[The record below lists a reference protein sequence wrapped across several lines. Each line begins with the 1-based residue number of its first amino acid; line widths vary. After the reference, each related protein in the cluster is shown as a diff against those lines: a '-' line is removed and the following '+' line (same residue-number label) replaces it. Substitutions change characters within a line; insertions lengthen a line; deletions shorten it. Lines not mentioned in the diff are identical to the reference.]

1 MIYKYSSQYSE
12 DEVSDLS
19 LDELTDEEPE
29 DLRATLNKNKHLIR
43 VNRLLILPQFSL
55 FSRYQSPILLQ
66 LQRKAQISQVAS
78 SEKLIIQFLLKKF
91 HHQ

>member
-55 FSRYQSPILLQ
+55 FSRYQSLTLLQ
-66 LQRKAQISQVAS
+66 LQRKA
-78 SEKLIIQFLLKKF
+78 
-91 HHQ
+91 

>member
-1 MIYKYSSQYSE
+1 MKKEVSIQRRLGERIQLQTTTDNGPRRVIKSKRYEMPLRNISKEYFSQYSE

-43 VNRLLILPQFSL
+43 VCR
-55 FSRYQSPILLQ
+55 
-66 LQRKAQISQVAS
+66 
-78 SEKLIIQFLLKKF
+78 
-91 HHQ
+91 

>member
-43 VNRLLILPQFSL
+43 VT
-55 FSRYQSPILLQ
+55 
-66 LQRKAQISQVAS
+66 
-78 SEKLIIQFLLKKF
+78 
-91 HHQ
+91 

>member
-1 MIYKYSSQYSE
+1 MDRDVLSNRKGRQSHNTHKLIIYSSQYSE

-43 VNRLLILPQFSL
+43 VS
-55 FSRYQSPILLQ
+55 
-66 LQRKAQISQVAS
+66 
-78 SEKLIIQFLLKKF
+78 
-91 HHQ
+91 